1 MSVGAGPT
9 ALEVDAWGLR
19 RGRDLVAAS
28 DRVRVAGAD
37 AFAAADYFTAAFD
50 PDPRPTASC
59 ADPRRHQF
67 LTRLL
72 DTPEYHALHATTR
85 LDDTAAAIA
94 AAHFA
99 EQFAQ
104 LRKEEETER
113 DPRAPA
119 DRPGGAGGRLDREMA
134 TLRAVRRAVTAAD
147 KEVAELHDTAAALGL
162 GPGSE
167 GRHDPR
173 AVAAAFQRSAATPPC
188 GGSATWPAGSGGSP
202 SRSSGRR
209 PSTGWT
215 TWSGSRRAG
224 RRPTPA
230 RRTGP
235 AGRPRARTRRPPPD
249 RRETSPVSR
258 CDSFAGNGCVSSRGS
273 AAPCFGTVTTSFLCG
288 CDSRPS

>member
-1 MSVGAGPT
+1 MDPKELLKLLDLDGRPPDPPGTSPIGPSAPDETRVSVGASPT

-113 DPRAPA
+113 DPTAPA
-119 DRPGGAGGRLDREMA
+119 DHPGGAGGRLDREMA
-134 TLRAVRRAVTAAD
+134 TLRAVGRAVTAAD

-162 GPGSE
+162 GPGRRAATTR
-167 GRHDPR
+167 GRWRPR
-173 AVAAAFQRSAATPPC
+173 SSGSAATPPC

-215 TWSGSRRAG
+215 TWSGSRRAATSADSCPPNWPG
-224 RRPTPA
+224 WSSPSSNSTPS
-230 RRTGP
+230 
-235 AGRPRARTRRPPPD
+235 AG
-249 RRETSPVSR
+249 
-258 CDSFAGNGCVSSRGS
+258 SSRNK
-273 AAPCFGTVTTSFLCG
+273 PCVAV
-288 CDSRPS
+288 